1 MREVCADTEYLRGL
15 DLLVEKPGQHQ
26 LHSGKS
32 HMTRRRDI
40 PQPWT
45 WCPRQPCRPRGI
57 RPDARAKPKR
67 EQHRTNPDCGTVYVP
82 EQRSSGPRSHQARE
96 DREVSRL
103 GETKASHL
111 VTKRSARSWLSRVR
125 SCCWP
130 YSMSALGW
138 GKGTRELSAL
148 FLRQDYFKIKNTAKN
163 KARGCED
170 KRTETCSCL
179 GTLSR
184 TRGHR
189 YWHVAFTGSK
199 GIRSYMLR
207 G

>member
-45 WCPRQPCRPRGI
+45 WCPRQLCRPRGI

-130 YSMSALGW
+130 YVMSALGRM
-138 GKGTRELSAL
+138 GGRAHGNCLRYFCDKIISKLKIQPRIRREGGRTREQ
-148 FLRQDYFKIKNTAKN
+148 R
-163 KARGCED
+163 
-170 KRTETCSCL
+170 
-179 GTLSR
+179 
-184 TRGHR
+184 
-189 YWHVAFTGSK
+189 HVAAWGLYLRPA
-199 GIRSYMLR
+199 GIVIGMWRSLAAR
-207 G
+207 A